1 MKRTCRRPA
10 WWQLYLLG
18 LAIVGLLVLGARAHL
33 SPSGHELAAIAALVA
48 VYGLI
53 ELWLRTNW
61 RALVSAGMEEQRK
74 ARPARRTLVTTEP
87 DHLPVRGSAIPWA
100 ESPEEA

>member
-1 MKRTCRRPA
+1 MKPTCRRPA

-18 LAIVGLLVLGARAHL
+18 LAIVGLLILGARAHL

-53 ELWLRTNW
+53 ELWLRANW
-61 RALVSAGMEEQRK
+61 RGLVSAGLEESRQ
-74 ARPARRTLVTTEP
+74 ARPVRRTLVAPEL
-87 DHLPVRGSAIPWA
+87 DHLPVRGSAIPWV
-100 ESPEEA
+100 EDPEEA

>member
-1 MKRTCRRPA
+1 MKLTCRRPA

-18 LAIVGLLVLGARAHL
+18 LAIVGLLILGARAHL
-33 SPSGHELAAIAALVA
+33 SPSGHELAAIATLLV

-61 RALVSAGMEEQRK
+61 RALVSAGMEEQRQ
-74 ARPARRTLVTTEP
+74 APPVRRTLVAPEP
-87 DHLPVRGSAIPWA
+87 DHLPVRGSAIRSL
-100 ESPEEA
+100 EDPEEA